1 MRITSVTT
9 GVGDGGDTYLGD
21 GRRVG
26 KDALRVEACGAVDEL
41 SSQLGAAAAAG
52 LAPEVAARV
61 ERIRNE
67 LFVLGA
73 DLAVPEG
80 GPRGAGCPRIEDR
93 HVKALEADIAAV
105 LPGLGPLREFVL
117 PGGSPGAAGLHV
129 ARAVCRRAE
138 RAVVALS
145 RREPVSPEVLR
156 YANRLSDWLFVL
168 ARLENRL
175 RGIPEILW
183 KREG

>member
-1 MRITSVTT
+1 MRITNVTT

-26 KDALRVEACGAVDEL
+26 KDALRIEACGAIDEL

-52 LAPEVAARV
+52 LAPDVAAPL

-80 GPRGAGCPRIEDR
+80 GSRGAACPRVEDR
-93 HVKALEADIAAV
+93 HVKALEADIARV
-105 LPGLGPLREFVL
+105 LPGLGPLEEFVL

-129 ARAVCRRAE
+129 ARAACRRAE
-138 RAVVALS
+138 RRVVALS
-145 RREPVSPEVLR
+145 RKEPVRAEVLR
-156 YANRLSDWLFVL
+156 YLNRLSDWLFVL

-175 RGIPEILW
+175 RGIPEVLW
-183 KREG
+183 KKDG